1 MSRLVTFGSSTT
13 FGQALPDTW
22 DYKKNI
28 PIPDQGPSKY
38 AWPQLLANK
47 LDVECINLS
56 KPGISNKE
64 IWYTILNTKFK
75 PDDKVII
82 LWSTRPRW
90 CIIKKSSI
98 ENIAPF
104 KIDNHKP
111 SEYFLKYIYDECDHF
126 IDFCL
131 RIDYI
136 TFALMNKIKL
146 LKHCIDHLAKFNSMH
161 CLSCEMPFPKWFNSN
176 IEKVNFVNDILEIY
190 PKAMDNQHTGEEG
203 NKAFADILYKDLC

>member
-1 MSRLVTFGSSTT
+1 MSRLITFGSSTT

-28 PIPDQGPSKY
+28 PISEQGPSKY

-56 KPGISNKE
+56 IPGSSNKE

-75 PDDKVII
+75 PNDKVII
-82 LWSTRPRW
+82 LWSVRPRW

-126 IDFCL
+126 IDSCM
-131 RIDYI
+131 RINYI
-136 TFALMNKIKL
+136 TLALRNKIKL
-146 LKHCIDHLAKFNSMH
+146 LKHYMDHLSEFNKI
-161 CLSCEMPFPKWFNSN
+161 PFPKWFDSN
-176 IEKVNFVNDILEIY
+176 IEKVNFVNDILNIY

-203 NKAFADILYKDLC
+203 NKAFADILYKDL